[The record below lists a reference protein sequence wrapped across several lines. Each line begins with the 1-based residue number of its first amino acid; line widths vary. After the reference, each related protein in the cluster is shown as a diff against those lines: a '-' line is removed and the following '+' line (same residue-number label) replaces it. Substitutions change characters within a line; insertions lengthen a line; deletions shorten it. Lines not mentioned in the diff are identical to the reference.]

1 MRSVPR
7 GTAGTDVASDVV
19 IEGYAG
25 AMLAAAEAEGAVDRV
40 TDEIFGFAR
49 SMEATPALRDALT
62 TESLPIE
69 NRLAV
74 IADVLGGRTHRL
86 TAALIGL
93 VVEAGHARDLGR
105 IAEVLATSA
114 SVRRE
119 HVLGEARSAVALD
132 EAQVERLS
140 EQLSRATGRTVDVKV
155 VIDPSVIGGVVARVG
170 DLVFDGSIA
179 GRLDEA
185 RHHLGAE
192 R

>member
-1 MRSVPR
+1 
-7 GTAGTDVASDVV
+7 VASDVV

-74 IADVLGGRTHRL
+74 IADVLGGRTHRV
-86 TAALIGL
+86 TPALIGL